1 MVIDFVIAR
10 WDHLD
15 SAGFPFS
22 LELFARHKHW
32 LLSFVPLFVLALAF
46 ILWLIFVSIIIG
58 YCTMPIA
65 HNPISI
71 YNFWWLADIGL
82 CEVGKRRNER
92 WINNDDESSSAAFN
106 IGYALNR
113 LRKLCMDIWLD
124 SINEQ
129 TFFYDQCCH
138 DMMKLGK
145 TTPQWHR
152 WKTPT
157 TGTFIIS
164 YPKIWKS
171 NTDTQWKKKT

>member
-65 HNPISI
+65 HNSISI

-129 TFFYDQCCH
+129 TFFLWPVLSWYDEIKKNHTTVTQ
-138 DMMKLGK
+138 MKDTNNWNVYNFLSENLEI
-145 TTPQWHR
+145 QHR
-152 WKTPT
+152 YTM
-157 TGTFIIS
+157 
-164 YPKIWKS
+164 
-171 NTDTQWKKKT
+171 KKKT